1 MPETGYSQAATV
13 HRGAL
18 VQLVPDIVGIVP
30 NIVTFQYNPEKITR
44 GLEPWNPFDVDQTKR
59 GSQAPTV
66 QPYDP
71 EETFSFTLEFDA
83 ADGLE
88 DGNPLAIA
96 TGIAGRLAA
105 LKKLT
110 LPTKGLI
117 GDLAAS
123 ARALF
128 GGGSSQAVRPTVPI
142 VLLVLGP
149 GIVLPVRITR
159 LSFDETMFSP
169 LLYPL
174 QATASI
180 GLRVLTP
187 EVFRCRADVPAR
199 VAVAAFNFT
208 RLQEDA
214 LALANIGGSLSEI
227 RGILPF

>member
-1 MPETGYSQAATV
+1 MPETGYSQTAKV

-18 VQLVPDIVGIVP
+18 VQLVPDIIGVVP
-30 NIVTFQYNPEKITR
+30 NIVAFQYNPEKITR
-44 GLEPWNPFDVDQTKR
+44 GLEPWNPFEVDQTKR
-59 GSQAPTV
+59 GAQAPTV

-71 EETFSFTLEFDA
+71 EESFSFTLEFDA

-88 DGNPLAIA
+88 DGNPITIA
-96 TGIAGRLAA
+96 TGIAARLAA

-123 ARALF
+123 AKALF
-128 GGGSSQAVRPTVPI
+128 GGPSAQAVRPTVPI
-142 VLLVLGP
+142 LLLVLGP
-149 GIVLPVRITR
+149 GVILPVRITK
-159 LSFDETMFSP
+159 LSFDETLFSP

-174 QATASI
+174 QASVGI
-180 GLRVLTP
+180 ELRVLTP

-199 VAVAAFNFT
+199 IAIAAYEFT

-214 LALANIGGSLSEI
+214 LALANIAGSLSEI
-227 RGILPF
+227 RGVLPF

>member
-1 MPETGYSQAATV
+1 MPETGYSQTAKV

-18 VQLVPDIVGIVP
+18 VQLVPDIIGVVP
-30 NIVTFQYNPEKITR
+30 NIVAFQYNPEKISR
-44 GLEPWNPFDVDQTKR
+44 GLEPWNPFEVDQTKR
-59 GSQAPTV
+59 GAQAPTV

-71 EETFSFTLEFDA
+71 EESFSFTLEFDA

-88 DGNPLAIA
+88 DGNPITIA
-96 TGIAGRLAA
+96 TGIAARLAA

-123 ARALF
+123 ATALF
-128 GGGSSQAVRPTVPI
+128 GGPSSQAVRPTVPI
-142 VLLVLGP
+142 LLLVLGP
-149 GIVLPVRITR
+149 GIILPVRITK
-159 LSFDETMFSP
+159 LSFDETLFSP

-174 QATASI
+174 QASVGI
-180 GLRVLTP
+180 ELKVLTP

-199 VAVAAFNFT
+199 IAIAAYEFT

-214 LALANIGGSLSEI
+214 LAIANIAGTLSEI
-227 RGILPF
+227 RNVLPF